1 MKGPRII
8 AMASALALV
17 AMFGTASAVLG
28 HNVQSISGTVDC
40 SGNYSITVKGDVYN
54 PVTLN
59 VKLDGAVIYGPTLQ
73 GTDTSVR
80 DFGPFTGTGA
90 TAGETISA
98 STSDGSSTSGALVL
112 TGGPCATPTPS
123 PTVTPTVTIAPTPS
137 PTATSTVEPTASP
150 TLEPTATATLCVC
163 GAKDPNGSGSTVG
176 DCVPPCNTTTPPP
189 TDTTASGDSG
199 GGYSGPL
206 AVLIIFTVGVILLIE
221 DYRRRRTS

>member
-90 TAGETISA
+90 TAGEAISA
-98 STSDGSSTSGALVL
+98 STSDGSSASGVLVAD
-112 TGGPCATPTPS
+112 PASCPTPTDP
-123 PTVTPTVTIAPTPS
+123 PTTPPTKAPTPVPCGNSSDAQSS
-137 PTATSTVEPTASP
+137 PCQITI
-150 TLEPTATATLCVC
+150 
-163 GAKDPNGSGSTVG
+163 
-176 DCVPPCNTTTPPP
+176 TPPP
-189 TDTTASGDSG
+189 TGTTAPGDSG
-199 GGYSGPL
+199 GGY
-206 AVLIIFTVGVILLIE
+206 T
-221 DYRRRRTS
+221 